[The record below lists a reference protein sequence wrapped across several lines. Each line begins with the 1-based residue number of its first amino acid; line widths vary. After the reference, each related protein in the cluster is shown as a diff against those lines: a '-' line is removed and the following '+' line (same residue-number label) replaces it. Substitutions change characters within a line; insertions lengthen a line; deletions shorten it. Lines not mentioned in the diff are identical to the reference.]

1 MLLDQDIPSIRM
13 FSFSLKLPAFL
24 PPLSATFTS
33 RLTASIAFILFCLIL
48 HHFSFDHFDKANLQM
63 QTFLIEQNTVRTPQT
78 SYSSAEAPKVYY
90 YNNENGE
97 MVGDYFEFDD
107 DGEEDFDLYNDEN
120 YYM

>member
-1 MLLDQDIPSIRM
+1 
-13 FSFSLKLPAFL
+13 
-24 PPLSATFTS
+24 
-33 RLTASIAFILFCLIL
+33 
-48 HHFSFDHFDKANLQM
+48 M

-107 DGEEDFDLYNDEN
+107 DGEEDFELYNDEN